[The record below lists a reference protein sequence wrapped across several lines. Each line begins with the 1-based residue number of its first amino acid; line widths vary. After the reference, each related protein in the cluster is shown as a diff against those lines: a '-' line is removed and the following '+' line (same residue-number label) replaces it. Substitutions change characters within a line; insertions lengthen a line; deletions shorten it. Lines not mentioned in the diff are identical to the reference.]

1 MKKKT
6 HYCGRG
12 AQAKGPDDFS
22 DEKNQ
27 FVKAAGTIGSLT
39 FLSRIL
45 GYVRDM
51 AIAAIFG
58 AGIHTDAFIA
68 AFRIPNLMR
77 RLFGEGSLSVAFVPV
92 FSQYLIRD
100 NQESA
105 YGLARA
111 AIRLLALILFFLVVA
126 GIFTAPLIVR
136 FLAPGFI
143 DTPDKMALTVG
154 LTRIMLPYLF
164 FIGMLAL
171 SMSILN
177 TLGHFAAPA
186 MAPIFLNLAMLG
198 ALISTNFHSFSQD
211 ERVVILAYGV
221 LLGGGLQLVLQLPF
235 LRLSGISFKWRG
247 HLFHPGLK
255 RVGRL
260 MLPTILG
267 SSVYQINILVGTVLA
282 SQLPQGSISYLYYA
296 DRLVQFPLGIFAV
309 AMGTAVLPALS
320 RKAAVRD
327 YDGLKETFSEA
338 LNLIFFLSMPAMA
351 GLIVLREPIVALL
364 FERGAFAP
372 QASQLTADALLY
384 YGAGL
389 WAFSAVRVLLP
400 TFYALQD
407 TWMPVK
413 ISVVSIG
420 TNIVL
425 GLMLM
430 KSMGHCGLALATTLA
445 SVLNFTLLV
454 LALHFR
460 LGKINWREI
469 LISVSKSLL
478 CTVLMG
484 GVIWQ
489 MAHLRWS
496 LEQNSRLLLFGYI
509 AIMIITGVGIFVLF
523 AIAVKMREIKT
534 IWCILRKVKTK

>member
-1 MKKKT
+1 MNNFKNCSGREANIVGGDDGDNEKK
-6 HYCGRG
+6 
-12 AQAKGPDDFS
+12 
-22 DEKNQ
+22 Q
-27 FVKAAGTIGSLT
+27 FIRAAGTIGSLT

-100 NQESA
+100 NPEEA
-105 YGLARA
+105 YGMARA
-111 AIRLLALILFFLVVA
+111 AIRLLALILFVLVIV
-126 GIFTAPLIVR
+126 GIWAAPVIVR
-136 FLAPGFI
+136 CLAPGFF
-143 DTPDKMALTVG
+143 DDPNKVALIVR

-186 MAPIFLNLAMLG
+186 FAPIFLNLGMLG
-198 ALISTNFHSFSQD
+198 ALWGVYSFSFSQGD
-211 ERVVILAYGV
+211 GVVVLAYGV
-221 LLGGGLQLVLQLPF
+221 LFGGGLQLVMQIPF
-235 LRLSGISFKWRG
+235 LKRCGISFRWRG
-247 HLFHPGLK
+247 RLFHSGLK

-282 SQLPQGSISYLYYA
+282 SQLSQGSISYLYYA
-296 DRLVQFPLGIFAV
+296 DRMVQFPLGIFAV
-309 AMGTAVLPALS
+309 AMGTAVLPSLS
-320 RKAAVRD
+320 RQAAAGD
-327 YDGLKETFSEA
+327 YGGLKETFSEA
-338 LNLIFFLSMPAMA
+338 LSLIFFLSMPAMV
-351 GLIVLREPIVALL
+351 GLIVLREPIVTLL
-364 FERGAFAP
+364 FERGAFVHA
-372 QASQLTADALLY
+372 ASQLTADALLY

-407 TWMPVK
+407 IWMPVK
-413 ISVVSIG
+413 LSVVSIG
-420 TNIVL
+420 ANIVL

-445 SVLNFTLLV
+445 SVLNFALLL
-454 LALHFR
+454 LALHIR
-460 LGKINWREI
+460 LGAINWREI
-469 LISVSKSLL
+469 FISISKSIF
-478 CTVLMG
+478 CASLMG
-484 GVIWQ
+484 AVIWR
-489 MAHLRWS
+489 MADLRWS
-496 LEQNSRLLLFGYI
+496 LGQNSRLILFGHI
-509 AIMIITGVGIFVLF
+509 AVMIMAGAGIFMLL
-523 AIAVKMREIKT
+523 AVAVRMREIKT
-534 IWCILRKVKTK
+534 IWGILRKV